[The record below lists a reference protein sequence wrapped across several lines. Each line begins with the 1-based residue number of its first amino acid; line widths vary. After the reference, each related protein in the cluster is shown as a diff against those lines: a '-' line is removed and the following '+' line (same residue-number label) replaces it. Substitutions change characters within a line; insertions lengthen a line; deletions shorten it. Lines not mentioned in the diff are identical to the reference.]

1 MDPFKNRQWVI
12 ILIIISVGIIFSLR
26 LFYIQVINH
35 DWSKRASQISSKSEN
50 IQPPRG
56 FIYDRNNKLL
66 VGAETVY
73 DIYILPIS
81 IRENDTLKICELFN
95 FSKSD
100 LYEILDNSSNGFNVP
115 YKPSV
120 FIKSMTQFEHAKI
133 SPYLGQI
140 PAIFAKSK
148 IDRGYPH
155 SIASHLLGY
164 IRRIDDAQFKKTQA
178 SKDFFYTKN
187 DFIGITGLEK
197 QYELLLR
204 GKRGN
209 INYLKDYAG
218 NNLET
223 INKTPPEP
231 GYSLKTTIDIELQ
244 VLGEKLMSNKIGS
257 IVAIE
262 PSSGEVLAMIS
273 APNYDPSLLTGKF
286 FSKQF
291 KILKQNDS
299 LKPLINRPVYND
311 KYRPGSIFK
320 LVQALIALD
329 DEVITPNTRFTCNK
343 NIIGCHNHEP
353 PSNLVKAIKNSCNPY
368 FFQVYKRL
376 IIKDNSKNTFQSSR
390 EGLRTW
396 EKNIKTFGFGNT
408 LGIDLPEEKSGF
420 IPNVEFYDKW
430 YGKKRWAFS
439 TIYSN
444 SIGEGEIGVS
454 PIQMA
459 NLAAIIANRGF
470 YYTPHVIKDIKDNN
484 ILKPFQVK
492 HNTCVDEKYFD
503 IIVSAMNE
511 VVNNG
516 TGKKAKIDS
525 IEVCGKTGTVE
536 NKTFNDHSVFIS
548 FAPMNNPAIAI
559 AVYVEYGTWGSKWA
573 APIAS
578 LMMERYIKGSLSEKS
593 IKKANKISEAVILNQ
608 NTQF

>member
-1 MDPFKNRQWVI
+1 MDPFKNRRWVI
-12 ILIIISVGIIFSLR
+12 ILIIISVGFIFSLR

-35 DWSKRASQISSKSEN
+35 DWSKRASQISLKSEN

-81 IRENDTLKICELFN
+81 VRKNDTLKICELFN

-100 LYEILDNSSNGFNVP
+100 LYEILDNASNGFNVP

-120 FIKSMTQFEHAKI
+120 FIKSMSQFEHAKI

-204 GKRGN
+204 GKRGS

-231 GYSLKTTIDIELQ
+231 GYSLKTTIDTELQ

-291 KILKQNDS
+291 KNLKQNDS

-353 PSNLVKAIKNSCNPY
+353 PSNLFKAIKNSCNPY

-376 IIKDNSKNTFQSSR
+376 IIKDNSKNSFQSSR

-396 EKNIKTFGFGNT
+396 EKKIKTFGFGNT

-420 IPNVEFYDKW
+420 VPNVEFYDKW

-439 TIYSN
+439 TIY
-444 SIGEGEIGVS
+444 
-454 PIQMA
+454 
-459 NLAAIIANRGF
+459 
-470 YYTPHVIKDIKDNN
+470 
-484 ILKPFQVK
+484 
-492 HNTCVDEKYFD
+492 
-503 IIVSAMNE
+503 
-511 VVNNG
+511 
-516 TGKKAKIDS
+516 
-525 IEVCGKTGTVE
+525 
-536 NKTFNDHSVFIS
+536 
-548 FAPMNNPAIAI
+548 
-559 AVYVEYGTWGSKWA
+559 
-573 APIAS
+573 
-578 LMMERYIKGSLSEKS
+578 
-593 IKKANKISEAVILNQ
+593 
-608 NTQF
+608 